1 MKGAGMR
8 RAAAWLVAFGIGVF
22 SPRVRAEVTRYAVIV
37 GNDAGA
43 AGEATLRYAESD
55 ARKVFDVLSALGDFQ
70 PENMVLLQGRGG
82 RELSRVLIS
91 INARIRAE
99 SSGGRDSI
107 LFVYYSGHADAEALH
122 PGPEIL
128 ELELLSRLV
137 QGSSADFRIL
147 VLDACRSGSLTRV
160 KGGRKTAPFPV
171 TLDAELSGEGL
182 ALLTSSTS
190 DEDAQESDA
199 LRGSF
204 FTHYFVSGLRGAADR
219 NGDGS
224 ISVEEAYGYAYF
236 HTLRASSQTLYG
248 TQHPTFRFDLKGKGT
263 VPLTWVSARG
273 DGGAH
278 MALPPGHAYLLF
290 AGDEQG
296 PVVAEVGEHDAHRR
310 LALEPGSYFVR
321 GRASDH
327 LLEGQVEL
335 GPGQTLWLR
344 ESDLSPVEYARLAR
358 KGGTDRAR
366 AHGPWLGY
374 QLRSPLWPGA
384 TLCHGLRAGY
394 AVDLARVSLR
404 AALGA
409 CRSSFDNDVLHAHA
423 DELGG
428 DLSAAHVWDW
438 STVSLSFGGAAGASW
453 LRQRFTTLGRAPD
466 RDSLSLSLGAL
477 IGVSAELTHGY
488 HLFAESLGQVLFFEQ
503 RRSDGSDAAMAKPA
517 LRLTVGAGKHF

>member
-1 MKGAGMR
+1 MRGAGLR
-8 RAAAWLVAFGIGVF
+8 RAGACLMALGICVF
-22 SPRVRAEVTRYAVIV
+22 SSRARAEITRYAVIV

-43 AGEATLRYAESD
+43 AGEATLRYAETD
-55 ARKVFDVLSALGDFQ
+55 ARKVFDVLSTLGDFE

-91 INARIRAE
+91 MNARIRAE

-122 PGPEIL
+122 PGPEVL
-128 ELELLSRLV
+128 ELELLQRLV
-137 QGSSADFRIL
+137 QGSSADFRVL

-171 TLDAELSGEGL
+171 ALDAELSGEGL

-219 NGDGS
+219 NGDGG
-224 ISVEEAYGYAYF
+224 ISVEEAYGYAYL

-248 TQHPTFRFDLKGKGT
+248 TQHPTFRFDLKGKGA
-263 VPLTWVSARG
+263 VPLTWVAPRG
-273 DGGAH
+273 GRGAH

-296 PVVAEVGEHDAHRR
+296 PVVAEVGEHDAHRL
-310 LALEPGSYFVR
+310 LALEPGAYFVR

-327 LLEGQVEL
+327 LLEGRVAL
-335 GPGQTLWLR
+335 GPGQTVWLQ

-374 QLRSPLWPGA
+374 QVRSPLWSDA
-384 TLCHGLRAGY
+384 TPCQGLRAGY
-394 AVDLARVSLR
+394 AVDLPQVSLR
-404 AALGA
+404 TGLGA
-409 CRSSFDNDVLHAHA
+409 CRSSFDNDVLRAHA
-423 DELGG
+423 DEIGG
-428 DLSAAHVWDW
+428 DVSAAHVWDF
-438 STVSLSFGGAAGASW
+438 SVVGISFGGVAGASW

-466 RDSLSLSLGAL
+466 RDSLGLSVGAL
-477 IGVSAELTHGY
+477 IGVSAELTRGY
-488 HLFAESLGQVLFFEQ
+488 HLFAETVGQVLFFEQ
-503 RRSDGSDAAMAKPA
+503 RRSDSSDAAMARPA
-517 LRLTVGAGKHF
+517 LRLTLGAGKQF